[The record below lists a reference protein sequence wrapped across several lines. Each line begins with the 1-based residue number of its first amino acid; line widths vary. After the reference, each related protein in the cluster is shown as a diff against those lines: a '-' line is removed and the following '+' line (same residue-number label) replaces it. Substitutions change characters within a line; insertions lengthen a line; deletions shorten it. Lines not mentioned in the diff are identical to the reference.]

1 MPILDNLLIRG
12 LKTTED
18 SCISSLLLKAKV
30 EAMAA
35 LGHHFIFL
43 VDQRRQ
49 TFTSFNYNPN
59 LYPLFGSNPYA
70 VKLDK
75 IQSLINPSEH
85 VILCKYIQLIN
96 AHFTNQSK
104 QTDKN
109 IFFTIEHSFDVYK
122 DPEGA
127 RIKILP
133 FLFDSQDNLLATLAI
148 VEPIHYAGC
157 AILKKHSITENKIEI
172 YNLSTKR
179 FTPEE
184 STLLTDVECNIL
196 HLSGMGIKEKNIAK
210 QLNLTLPILKR
221 IKTIIFDKLKVN
233 SISEAIFV
241 AYKRKY
247 INTDSCIELD

>member
-1 MPILDNLLIRG
+1 MSILDTLLIRG

-35 LGHHFIFL
+35 LGHHFMFL
-43 VDQRRQ
+43 ADQRRQ
-49 TFTSFNYNPN
+49 TFTYFNYNPDF
-59 LYPLFGSNPYA
+59 YPIFGSNPYT
-70 VKLDK
+70 VKIDK
-75 IQSLINPSEH
+75 AQNLINLSEH
-85 VILCKYIQLIN
+85 VLLSKYIQLIN
-96 AHFTNQSK
+96 AHFTNKSK
-104 QTDKN
+104 QADQN
-109 IFFTIEHSFDVYK
+109 IFFTIEHTFDVHK
-122 DPEGA
+122 EPEGA

-133 FLFDSQDNLLATLAI
+133 FLFDSQKNLLATLAI
-148 VEPIHYAGC
+148 VEPIQYAGC
-157 AILKKHSITENKIEI
+157 AILKKHSISENRTEI

-179 FTPEE
+179 FMPEE
-184 STLLTDVECNIL
+184 STLLTDVECKIL

-247 INTDSCIELD
+247 INTDSNIELD